1 MDQSVG
7 GPTADPRLTSLITRH
22 MRKGAE
28 VLITRHAGG
37 CRSVEI
43 VA

>member
-28 VLITRHAGG
+28 VLITRHPREGAEVW
-37 CRSVEI
+37 RV
-43 VA
+43 

>member
-7 GPTADPRLTSLITRH
+7 GPAADPRLTSLITRH

-28 VLITRHAGG
+28 VQITRHPREGAEVS
-37 CRSVEI
+37 RL
-43 VA
+43 